1 MFKDASPS
9 LSDVGAQG
17 QGEAAGE
24 VVVSAVSTNT
34 FSKLS
39 ISLSSQSEKENM
51 HRPLSGYEHMT
62 CRLNSPYKAA
72 VHLTKDRQVMSQLWL
87 YFSMWPATFTI
98 LNSPFPSSLCLFL
111 SLSANTYSQRLLTL
125 KIFLS
130 RRHINS
136 CQHTYTLQH
145 TVTQNKGE
153 VCTPLYAHPKR
164 WGDRP
169 PSDILNIEVEKAQL
183 KALLSHKEKV
193 CA

>member
-1 MFKDASPS
+1 
-9 LSDVGAQG
+9 
-17 QGEAAGE
+17 
-24 VVVSAVSTNT
+24 
-34 FSKLS
+34 
-39 ISLSSQSEKENM
+39 M